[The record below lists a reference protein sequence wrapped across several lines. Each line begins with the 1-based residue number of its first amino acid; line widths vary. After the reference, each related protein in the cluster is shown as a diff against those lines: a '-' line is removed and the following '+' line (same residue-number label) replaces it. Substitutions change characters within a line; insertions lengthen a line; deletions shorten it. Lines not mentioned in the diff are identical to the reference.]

1 MRSAF
6 SSSKHSCLSRA
17 NIQRWSCGPW
27 ASNIAS
33 TKVCIA
39 AKTKVHCRA
48 SLKLRL
54 DIRKNAGSM
63 TGIPCR
69 RVLSHSAIAPS
80 NKQGGVPQP
89 RERGSTDIGFRVNV
103 NSARFFL
110 GFCLLESTGVL
121 CSCTAVTIRK
131 RLAPRDSELQRHSH
145 GSTHGHR
152 CMEKTDRTC

>member
-17 NIQRWSCGPW
+17 NMKRRPCAPW
-27 ASNIAS
+27 PSNIVS

-39 AKTKVHCRA
+39 AKKSSLPCIAKVT
-48 SLKLRL
+48 LRYSQ
-54 DIRKNAGSM
+54 NAGSM

-69 RVLSHSAIAPS
+69 RVLSHSAIAPF

-110 GFCLLESTGVL
+110 CFCLLESTGVL

-131 RLAPRDSELQRHSH
+131 RLEPRDSELQRHSH